1 MKINIIKIGLVMAAF
16 AALIAVACSSADEEE
31 APAAPAAAAPAA
43 AAPAAPAAAPA
54 AKPAAAPAPAAPAAK
69 PTAVPEKPVQ
79 GVTTAPK
86 KLSESKKV
94 VETTGGPENGG
105 TLRVVL
111 TADPGSKWDMCE
123 FKAQHMLS
131 YPVENFLMGDYHL
144 GPSGSGKT
152 TFQPRL
158 GI

>member
-1 MKINIIKIGLVMAAF
+1 MAAF

-123 FKAQHMLS
+123 C
-131 YPVENFLMGDYHL
+131 VLM
-144 GPSGSGKT
+144 
-152 TFQPRL
+152 
-158 GI
+158 